1 MRAILP
7 PRIDNARASIFLIT
21 HVLFEWKRVIR
32 KSHEKITMLSFVSSS
47 NATYKEDRSDSTTF
61 LSMDKRSRY
70 DLFLSLV
77 VFSF

>member
-32 KSHEKITMLSFVSSS
+32 KSHEKITTLSFVSSS
-47 NATYKEDRSDSTTF
+47 SATYKEVRDSTTF
-61 LSMDKRSRY
+61 VSMNELSRY

-77 VFSF
+77 IFSF

>member
-21 HVLFEWKRVIR
+21 HVSFEWKRVIR
-32 KSHEKITMLSFVSSS
+32 KSHEKITTLSFVSSS
-47 NATYKEDRSDSTTF
+47 SATYKEVRDSTTF
-61 LSMDKRSRY
+61 VSMNELSRY

-77 VFSF
+77 IFSF